1 MGFPFRAGVDAGAM
15 PNDPRPR
22 RRVPTW
28 LIAVGSAV
36 LGVALG
42 AGVLSA
48 GAQGQDPGPAAEPDR
63 RAAIEAFVAC
73 AEDAGIDLP
82 DIRQHRRD
90 REPLSDEER
99 AAVTAAREA
108 CGDLLPHAEERMAF
122 RQCLAD
128 AGVLD
133 PDGGRPDR
141 DEMTDEERSAFRDAA
156 RTCAEEQGIDR
167 RRRCRPGRARLEGR
181 AGATADG

>member
-1 MGFPFRAGVDAGAM
+1 MQ
-15 PNDPRPR
+15 NDPTAR

-28 LIAVGSAV
+28 LVALASAV

-48 GAQGQDPGPAAEPDR
+48 GAQGEATGPAAEPDR

-90 REPLSDEER
+90 RERLSAEER
-99 AAVTAAREA
+99 ATLDEAREA
-108 CGDLLPHAEERMAF
+108 CGDLLPHAEERATF
-122 RQCLAD
+122 RQCLTDSGALGAD
-128 AGVLD
+128 GE
-133 PDGGRPDR
+133 RPDR
-141 DEMTDEERSAFRDAA
+141 DEMTDEERSTFRDAA
-156 RTCAEEQGIDR
+156 RSCAEEQGLDL
-167 RRRCRPGRARLEGR
+167 RRRCRPGRL
-181 AGATADG
+181 GAPADA